1 MHLFILKSEIQS
13 LSHMRRI
20 LGVQWS
26 HVASI
31 LDGPRWDM
39 TIDSEISLDSAY
51 LAGSVSVSHVH
62 YLQVT
67 TITIT

>member
-1 MHLFILKSEIQS
+1 MKSEIQS
-13 LSHMRRI
+13 LSHMRHI

-67 TITIT
+67 IVTIT